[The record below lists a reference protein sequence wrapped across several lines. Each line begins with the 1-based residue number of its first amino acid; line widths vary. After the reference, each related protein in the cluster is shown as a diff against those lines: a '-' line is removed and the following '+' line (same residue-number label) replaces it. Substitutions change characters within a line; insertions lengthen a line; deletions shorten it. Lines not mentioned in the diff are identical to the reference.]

1 MDSRILQRHDPEPIP
16 DRPTLPAER
25 TPRRAPI
32 WTALGY
38 IQYRRSRRYVIR
50 SQRGDIWELRPEEL
64 STGRLL
70 EIFQDVEYWKAAHPR
85 LNIRHNITTRIDAR
99 RAAADIIRECLA
111 MGIYTQPDTQNPTQ
125 YPPEPPFNG

>member
-1 MDSRILQRHDPEPIP
+1 MDSRNLQRHGPEPLP
-16 DRPTLPAER
+16 ERPTLAPR
-25 TPRRAPI
+25 QTTRRAPI

-50 SQRGDIWELRPEEL
+50 SQRGDVWELRPEEL

-70 EIFQDVEYWKAAHPR
+70 EIFQDVEYWKAIHPR
-85 LNIRHNITTRIDAR
+85 LNTRHNITTRIDAR

-111 MGIYTQPDTQNPTQ
+111 AGIYKRPADDTTDDL
-125 YPPEPPFNG
+125 PPAPPHN

>member
-1 MDSRILQRHDPEPIP
+1 MDSRILQRHGPEPLP
-16 DRPTLPAER
+16 DRPTLAPR
-25 TPRRAPI
+25 QTTRRAPI

-111 MGIYTQPDTQNPTQ
+111 MGIYTRPDTQNRDQ

>member
-16 DRPTLPAER
+16 DRPTLAPRQA
-25 TPRRAPI
+25 PRRAPI
-32 WTALGY
+32 WQALGY

-85 LNIRHNITTRIDAR
+85 LNTRHNITTRIDAR

-111 MGIYTQPDTQNPTQ
+111 MGIYTRPADDTTDDL
-125 YPPEPPFNG
+125 PPAPPHN

>member
-1 MDSRILQRHDPEPIP
+1 MDSRILQRSAPEPLP
-16 DRPTLPAER
+16 DRPALAPRQTL
-25 TPRRAPI
+25 RRAPI
-32 WTALGY
+32 WQALGY

-85 LNIRHNITTRIDAR
+85 LNTRHNITTRIDAR

-111 MGIYTQPDTQNPTQ
+111 MGIYTRPADDTTDDL
-125 YPPEPPFNG
+125 PPAPPHN